1 MNVFG
6 EKDLTKSI
14 GFAGIFGSSFGGFQS
29 LGSVNLSKKSDLNY
43 F

>member
-14 GFAGIFGSSFGGFQS
+14 GYAGILGSSLVGLFS
-29 LGSVNLSKKSDLNY
+29 LGSLNMSKKSDLNY
-43 F
+43 C